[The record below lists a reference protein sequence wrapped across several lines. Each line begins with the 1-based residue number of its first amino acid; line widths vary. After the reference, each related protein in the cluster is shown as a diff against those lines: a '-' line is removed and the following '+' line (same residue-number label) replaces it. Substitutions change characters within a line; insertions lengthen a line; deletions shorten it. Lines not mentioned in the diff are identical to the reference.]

1 MLDQNDIQTIKEIV
15 VDGRVM
21 TLCHYP
27 MLSYPQVRRGF
38 MVDINDL
45 GAFRRRP

>member
-1 MLDQNDIQTIKEIV
+1 MTYFTSDQHFGHFSII
-15 VDGRVM
+15 R
-21 TLCHYP
+21 LCHCP